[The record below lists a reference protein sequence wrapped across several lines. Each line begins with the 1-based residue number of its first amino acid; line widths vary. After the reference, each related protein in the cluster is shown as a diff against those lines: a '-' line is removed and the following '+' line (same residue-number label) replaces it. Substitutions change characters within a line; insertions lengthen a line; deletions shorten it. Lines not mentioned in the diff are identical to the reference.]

1 MGSRGWVEA
10 PRYSG
15 RRPTVQA
22 VSIVDRMSTPPSPH
36 ALKASFPAH
45 LTAQRF
51 VAVNLTLL
59 ALLLATIAVAV
70 CVGSVHIDLGR
81 AFDWGLADNIDRAIL
96 FDTRLPRVLL
106 AAIVGGALAV
116 AGVALQGLLRN
127 PLAEPHLIGVSG
139 GAALGAV
146 IAVILAGRSVFAEAG
161 LLPLAAAGGA
171 LSSVAIIYRLA
182 LVHGRL
188 QPYVLLLAGVVYN
201 AFAGALI
208 LCINA
213 IADFYQ
219 AQGILFWLMGNLATH
234 SYRLVATIGAYC
246 GLGTLW
252 LLWQTRHLNVLSLGE
267 EAALQLGVDVHRV
280 RRASFVGA
288 SLLVGAVVSVS
299 GMIGFVGLIVPHV
312 MRLLLGADHR
322 LLLPAS
328 MLAGAIFLI
337 AADTVARTALGSVEV
352 PVGVVTALCGGP
364 FFVYLLKR
372 EGTKTFGG

>member
-1 MGSRGWVEA
+1 MSQFLYLT
-10 PRYSG
+10 PR
-15 RRPTVQA
+15 
-22 VSIVDRMSTPPSPH
+22 
-36 ALKASFPAH
+36 
-45 LTAQRF
+45 RF
-51 VAVNLTLL
+51 VSVNAVLAVVLL
-59 ALLLATIAVAV
+59 ASIGTASLI
-70 CVGSVHIDLGR
+70 GSVHVDLTR
-81 AFDWGLADNIDRAIL
+81 ALQWGVPNNTDRVIL

-106 AAIVGGALAV
+106 AAIVGGALAT

-146 IAVILAGRSVFAEAG
+146 IAVILGGRSALTEVSA
-161 LLPLAAAGGA
+161 LPLAAAGGA
-171 LSSVAIIYRLA
+171 LVSMGVIYRLA

-208 LCINA
+208 MCVNA

-234 SYRLVATIGAYC
+234 SYRLVVTIALYTAVGEA
-246 GLGTLW
+246 W
-252 LLWQTRHLNVLSLGE
+252 LLLQTRQLNVLSLGE
-267 EAALQLGVDVHRV
+267 EGALQLGVAVHRV
-280 RRASFVGA
+280 RRATFLGA
-288 SLLVGAVVSVS
+288 SFLVGAVVSVS

-312 MRLLLGADHR
+312 MRLMLGADHR

-328 MLAGAIFLI
+328 LLAGATFLVW
-337 AADTVARTALGSVEV
+337 ADTVARTALGVVEI

-372 EGTKTFGG
+372 EGRKVFG

>member
-1 MGSRGWVEA
+1 M
-10 PRYSG
+10 PY
-15 RRPTVQA
+15 
-22 VSIVDRMSTPPSPH
+22 
-36 ALKASFPAH
+36 
-45 LTAQRF
+45 LTWRRF
-51 VAVNLTLL
+51 VVVN
-59 ALLLATIAVAV
+59 LLLAAVLLTSMVLASL
-70 CVGSVHIDLGR
+70 VGSVHIDLAR
-81 AFDWGLADNIDRAIL
+81 ALQSGLADNTDRVIL

-106 AAIVGGALAV
+106 AAIVGGALAT

-146 IAVILAGRSVFAEAG
+146 VAMIVGGRGMFAAVS
-161 LLPLAAAGGA
+161 LLPLGAAAGA
-171 LSSVAIIYRLA
+171 LLSMAVIYRLA
-182 LVHGRL
+182 LVQGRL

-208 LCINA
+208 MCVNA

-219 AQGILFWLMGNLATH
+219 AQGILFWLMGNLATQ
-234 SYRLVATIGAYC
+234 SYQLVAMIGLYTGVGAV
-246 GLGTLW
+246 W
-252 LLWQTRHLNVLSLGE
+252 LLLHTRQLNVLSLGE
-267 EAALQLGVDVHRV
+267 EGALQLGVNVDRT
-280 RRASFVGA
+280 RRATFLGA
-288 SLLVGAVVSVS
+288 SFLVGAVVSVS

-328 MLAGAIFLI
+328 LLAGATFLVW
-337 AADTVARTALGSVEV
+337 ADTVARTALGVVEI

-372 EGTKTFGG
+372 EGRKVFG

>member
-1 MGSRGWVEA
+1 MS
-10 PRYSG
+10 YLT
-15 RRPTVQA
+15 RR
-22 VSIVDRMSTPPSPH
+22 
-36 ALKASFPAH
+36 
-45 LTAQRF
+45 RF
-51 VAVNLTLL
+51 VTVNALL
-59 ALLLATIAVAV
+59 AVLLLASIVAATLI
-70 CVGSVHIDLGR
+70 GSVHVDLVR
-81 AFDWGLADNIDRAIL
+81 ALQSGVASNTDRVIL

-106 AAIVGGALAV
+106 AAIVGGALAT

-146 IAVILAGRSVFAEAG
+146 VAVIVFGRTAFSEG
-161 LLPLAAAGGA
+161 TILPVAAAAGA
-171 LSSVAIIYRLA
+171 LLSMGVIYRLA

-208 LCINA
+208 MCVNA

-219 AQGILFWLMGNLATH
+219 AQGILFWLMGNLATQ
-234 SYRLVATIGAYC
+234 SYRLVVTIGVYTGVGA
-246 GLGTLW
+246 GW
-252 LLWQTRHLNVLSLGE
+252 LLLHTRQLNVLALGE
-267 EAALQLGVDVHRV
+267 EGALQLGVDVHRV
-280 RRASFVGA
+280 RRATFLGA
-288 SLLVGAVVSVS
+288 SFLVGAVVSVS

-312 MRLLLGADHR
+312 MRSILGADHR

-328 MLAGAIFLI
+328 LLAGAIFLVW
-337 AADTVARTALGSVEV
+337 ADTVARTALGVVEI

-372 EGTKTFGG
+372 EGRKAFG